1 MKGPPRV
8 KFVQYP
14 ILSRCPVCGAPVY
27 KGSKKFCKP
36 SHEAKFNREKHR
48 VNTSAPSSQFSGAK
62 GNAGPQAE
70 NWE

>member
-48 VNTSAPSSQFSGAK
+48 
-62 GNAGPQAE
+62 NA
-70 NWE
+70 

>member
-27 KGSKKFCKP
+27 KGSKIFCKP
-36 SHEAKFNREKHR
+36 SHEAKFNREKR
-48 VNTSAPSSQFSGAK
+48 VGAGNDLARLLLDRLMPSHEEEK
-62 GNAGPQAE
+62 
-70 NWE
+70 